1 MSSADWFKKV
11 FPLLQWWPL
20 LNRESAKADI
30 VAGVTGGVLIL
41 PQAIALASL
50 AGLPPEYGLYTS
62 MFPVLFAALFG
73 SSWHALSGPNTALC
87 ILLAHS
93 IEPYASVGSAEWIQY
108 AITLGFMAGLVQ
120 LSIGVLRLGV
130 VFNYFSHAVM
140 VALITGVGIIIIIS
154 QLGNFMGVLM
164 NIAEPI
170 ENALPQVFYAVERAN
185 WFAVAVGS
193 ITVLS
198 GLYIKKRKPNW
209 PFMIIAVVVGM
220 LAAYILEL
228 VFSPSYVG
236 LDKLGAMSLS
246 ALPLSGPDFRPETFS
261 EASEG
266 LIPASIMIALLG
278 LMQASVIARAMANKS
293 GQHVD
298 INQETVGQG
307 IANIAGSFL
316 SCFPGCSSFNR
327 SASNLEAGART
338 PLSAIVSVIAL
349 GALVLFAAPLIRQ
362 MPLAV
367 IAGILLLVGMGL
379 IKKEDI
385 KKVMSE
391 NRESKII
398 FLLTLCTTLYGGLDK
413 AVYLGVALSVI
424 AYLRST
430 SAPHIAVLSGEAAQL
445 YFPRRKPA
453 STGNAGGQSNPVI
466 TDESPRDIEHANNVP
481 KRTED
486 NVIEISIP
494 KRFDHATVVQISGSL
509 FFGSIP
515 RVEAVF
521 NKLAKQDQHK
531 GDLIISGENLHY
543 MDGAGADVLYREV
556 ERRISNGA
564 RVTLW
569 IRNHSLDQV
578 LESSGLSALLGKEN
592 IYYLIRNRRTGTKQS
607 ADAHKTNKRISK

>member
-1 MSSADWFKKV
+1 
-11 FPLLQWWPL
+11 
-20 LNRESAKADI
+20 
-30 VAGVTGGVLIL
+30 
-41 PQAIALASL
+41 
-50 AGLPPEYGLYTS
+50 
-62 MFPVLFAALFG
+62 
-73 SSWHALSGPNTALC
+73 
-87 ILLAHS
+87 
-93 IEPYASVGSAEWIQY
+93 
-108 AITLGFMAGLVQ
+108 MAGLVQ
-120 LSIGVLRLGV
+120 LSIGLLRLGV

-140 VALITGVGIIIIIS
+140 VALVTGVGIIIIIS

-170 ENALPQVFYAVERAN
+170 ENAIPQVFYAVERAN
-185 WFAVAVGS
+185 WFAVGVGA

-198 GLYIKKRKPNW
+198 GLYLKMRKPNW

-220 LAAYILEL
+220 LAAEILE
-228 VFSPSYVG
+228 VSFGAAYVG

-266 LIPASIMIALLG
+266 LIPASLMIALLG

-298 INQETVGQG
+298 INQETIGQG
-307 IANIAGSFL
+307 LANIAGSFL

-327 SASNLEAGART
+327 SASNIEAGART

-362 MPLAV
+362 LPLAV

-379 IKKEDI
+379 IKKHDI

-391 NRESKII
+391 NKETKII

-413 AVYLGVALSVI
+413 AVYLGVALSII

-430 SAPHIAVLSGEAAQL
+430 SIPSIAVLSGEAAQL
-445 YFPRRKPA
+445 YFPKRKRK
-453 STGNAGGQSNPVI
+453 SDDKSVLQSDSMI
-466 TDESPRDIEHANNVP
+466 TDEATQNIEQVYNVP
-481 KRTED
+481 KRTND
-486 NVIEISIP
+486 NIVEISIP
-494 KRFDHATVVQISGSL
+494 KRFDHATVLQISGSL

-515 RVEAVF
+515 RIEAVL
-521 NKLAKQDQHK
+521 NTLAKQDHRK

-543 MDGAGADVLYREV
+543 MDSAGADLLFREV
-556 ERRISNGA
+556 QRRMENGA

-578 LESSGLSALLGKEN
+578 LESCGLFGLLGKEN
-592 IYYLIRNRRTGTKQS
+592 IYYLIRNRRNRTRKESSDMQ
-607 ADAHKTNKRISK
+607 KTNKRISK